1 MNDFSSPRMAN
12 PSATRAPVAGEV
24 ATPLPGRH
32 GPAWYRSLGGDRRN
46 TFWAGY
52 LGWGLDAFDFSTLPL
67 ALGAIMVAFHLT
79 GGQAGLI
86 ITVTL
91 IASAVG
97 GVLAGLLADRIGRVR
112 VLMLT
117 IAMFSVFTALS
128 GLAQNYEQMLA
139 CKILQGLGFGG
150 EWATGAILIAEIAAP
165 RYRGRL
171 LGFIASAW
179 AVGWALAVVAYTVIF
194 SLVGA
199 DSWRYLF
206 LLGAVPGLLLIF
218 VRRKVKESTVFTET
232 RKARGARGPNPLVQL
247 FRRDLLRTTALALL
261 VGVGAQ
267 GGYFAVFTWL
277 PSYLRTV
284 RGLTVVGTGAYLAVI
299 IAGFFV
305 GYVAAGYLHDW
316 LGRRR
321 TFVLFALCGIV
332 CIVGYTLIPA
342 GANGLL
348 LVLGL
353 PLGIAASGILSG
365 TGVFFSEL
373 FPSRCRGAGVGLAHN
388 CGRGIAAFFPV
399 LVGALSSVL
408 GLGAAIGLGAAG
420 YLLVIIAVLL
430 LPETRG
436 KAITAAD

>member
-1 MNDFSSPRMAN
+1 MNDFSSPSLAD
-12 PSATRAPVAGEV
+12 PASTAADAAPA
-24 ATPLPGRH
+24 LPGRH
-32 GPAWYRSLGGDRRN
+32 GPVWYRSLDKNGRN

-67 ALGAIMVAFHLT
+67 ALGAIAATFHLT
-79 GGQAGLI
+79 GGQSGFIASF
-86 ITVTL
+86 TL

-117 IAMFSVFTALS
+117 IAMFSLFTALS

-150 EWATGAILIAEIAAP
+150 EWATGAILVAEIAAT

-194 SLVGA
+194 SLAGA
-199 DSWRYLF
+199 NSWRYLF
-206 LLGAVPGLLLIF
+206 LLGALPGLLLLF
-218 VRRKVKESTVFTET
+218 VRRRVKESRVFTET
-232 RKARGARGPNPLVQL
+232 SKARGARGSSPLLQL
-247 FRRDLLRTTALALL
+247 FRRDLRRTTLLALL
-261 VGVGAQ
+261 VGIGAQ

-284 RGLTVVGTGAYLAVI
+284 RGLTVVGTGGYLAVI

-321 TFVLFALCGIV
+321 TFVLFAVCGIV
-332 CIVGYTLIPA
+332 FIVGYTMIPS

-388 CGRGIAAFFPV
+388 CGRGIAAFFPA

-420 YLLVIIAVLL
+420 YLLVTIAVLL